1 MNTDPRLAESWLSGA
16 PESLDAV
23 RAADLDSLSA
33 EELVRFAAHGQAI
46 VRAAQAMCLALT
58 SAGARKDAHK
68 VAGAGSMASLVAS
81 EAGLSRRGAARHL
94 KLAAQLDEAPVLA
107 SQLSKPGMSTEK
119 AAVVAKALAGLPIDL
134 TAAERSAVE
143 TDLAEAAPSML
154 LEQLQ
159 HKARRAVE
167 VVDRE
172 RADRIEN
179 QNLVRQEEAA
189 VQSAEFWMTRPDEA
203 GMVKGGFTLDA
214 LTADILRSALEAK
227 TSPRRRSENL
237 DTDTGELT
245 FEDATLDTPPSY
257 KERAGN
263 AFADLLRHLPTGE
276 FGNHGGVAATL
287 MITISEDSLRGRCN
301 TAGVT
306 EHGTRVSAKQL
317 RQLACGAGVLP
328 AVLGTESQV
337 LDLGRTQ
344 RLHSPAQR
352 RALAHR
358 DLGCAFP
365 NCDRPPGWTETHH
378 IKSWLHDGTTDL
390 DNGVLLCGHHHRQI
404 HHSGWRIEL
413 NPRDKRPD
421 FYPPG
426 ASKPRRN
433 TRYRP
438 LVA

>member
-1 MNTDPRLAESWLSGA
+1 MATAIENLSGGIA
-16 PESLDAV
+16 VFDAALAV
-23 RAADLDSLSA
+23 DLDSLGPV
-33 EELVRFAAHGQAI
+33 ELVSASKTVQSI
-46 VRAAQAMCLALT
+46 ISRAQRLQFALT
-58 SAGARKDAHK
+58 SAAARKDAHK
-68 VAGAGSMASLVAS
+68 AAGAGSMASLVAAGS
-81 EAGLSRRGAARHL
+81 GLSRRGAAKHL
-94 KLAAQLDEAPVLA
+94 KLAAQLDESPVLA
-107 SQLSKPGMSTEK
+107 EQLSKPGMSTDK
-119 AAVVAKALAGLPIDL
+119 AAVVAKALADLPIDL
-134 TAAERSAVE
+134 SAAERSAVE
-143 TDLAEAAPSML
+143 TDLAEAAPGML

-179 QNLVRQEEAA
+179 QELGRQEEIA
-189 VQSAEFWMTRPDEA
+189 VQAAEFWMTRPDEA

-214 LTADILRSALEAK
+214 LTADMLRSALEAK
-227 TSPRRRSENL
+227 TSPRRRNSVL

-287 MITISEDSLRGRCN
+287 MITISEDSLRGRCD

-306 EHGTRVSAKQL
+306 EHGTRVSAGQL

-365 NCDRPPGWTETHH
+365 DCDRPPGWTETHH

-390 DNGVLLCGHHHRQI
+390 DNGVLLCGHHHRQV

-426 ASKPRRN
+426 ASQPRRN

>member
-1 MNTDPRLAESWLSGA
+1 MNSDPRLAESWLSGA
-16 PESLDAV
+16 PEALDAV
-23 RAADLDSLSA
+23 RAADLDSLTA

-68 VAGAGSMASLVAS
+68 AAGAGSMASLVAA
-81 EAGLSRRGAARHL
+81 EAGLSRRGAAKHL

-107 SQLSKPGMSTEK
+107 EQLSKPGMSTDK
-119 AAVVAKALAGLPIDL
+119 AAVVAKALADLPIDL
-134 TAAERSAVE
+134 SAAERSAVE
-143 TDLAEAAPSML
+143 TDLAEAAPGML

-189 VQSAEFWMTRPDEA
+189 VQSAEFWMTRPDEQ

-214 LTADILRSALEAK
+214 LTADMLRSALEAK
-227 TSPRRRSENL
+227 TSPRRRNSTL

-245 FEDATLDTPPSY
+245 FEDATLDVPPSY

-263 AFADLLRHLPTGE
+263 AFADFLRHLPTGE

-287 MITISEDSLRGRCN
+287 MITVSEDSLRGRCD

-365 NCDRPPGWTETHH
+365 DCDRPPGWTETHH

-390 DNGVLLCGHHHRQI
+390 DNGVLLCGHHHRQV
-404 HHSGWRIEL
+404 HHTGWRIEL

-426 ASKPRRN
+426 ASRPRRN

>member
-1 MNTDPRLAESWLSGA
+1 MKPDPRLAESWLSGA
-16 PESLDAV
+16 PESLEAV
-23 RAADLDSLSA
+23 RAADLDSLTA

-68 VAGAGSMASLVAS
+68 AAGAGSMASLVAT
-81 EAGLSRRGAARHL
+81 EAGLSRRGAAKHL

-107 SQLSKPGMSTEK
+107 EQLSKPGMSTDK
-119 AAVVAKALAGLPIDL
+119 AAVVAKALDDLPIDL
-134 TAAERSAVE
+134 SAAERSAVE
-143 TDLAEAAPSML
+143 TDLAEAAPGML

-179 QNLVRQEEAA
+179 QELVRQEETA
-189 VQSAEFWMTRPDEA
+189 VQAAEFWMTRPDEA

-214 LTADILRSALEAK
+214 LTADMLRSALEAK
-227 TSPRRRSENL
+227 TSPRRRNSTL

-287 MITISEDSLRGRCN
+287 MITVSEDSLRGRCD

-306 EHGTRVSAKQL
+306 EHGTRVSAGQL

-365 NCDRPPGWTETHH
+365 DCDRPPGWTETHH

-404 HHSGWRIEL
+404 HHTGWRIEL

-426 ASKPRRN
+426 ASRPRRN

>member
-1 MNTDPRLAESWLSGA
+1 MNSDPRLAEPWLSGA

-23 RAADLDSLSA
+23 RAADLDSLTA

-58 SAGARKDAHK
+58 SAGARKEAHK
-68 VAGAGSMASLVAS
+68 AAGAGSMASLVAA

-107 SQLSKPGMSTEK
+107 EQLSKPGMSTDK
-119 AAVVAKALAGLPIDL
+119 ATVVAKALADLPIDL

-143 TDLAEAAPSML
+143 TDLAEAAPGML

-179 QNLVRQEEAA
+179 QELVRQEEVA
-189 VQSAEFWMTRPDEA
+189 VQAAEFWMTRPDEA

-214 LTADILRSALEAK
+214 LTADMLRSALEAK
-227 TSPRRRSENL
+227 TSPRRRNSVL

-245 FEDATLDTPPSY
+245 FEDATLDSPPSY

-287 MITISEDSLRGRCN
+287 MITISEDSLRGRCDQS
-301 TAGVT
+301 GVT
-306 EHGTRVSAKQL
+306 EHGTRVSAGQL

-328 AVLGTESQV
+328 AVLGSKSQV
-337 LDLGRTQ
+337 LDLGRDQ

-365 NCDRPPGWTETHH
+365 DCDRPPGWTETHH
-378 IKSWLHDGTTDL
+378 IKSWLHDGPTDL
-390 DNGVLLCGHHHRQI
+390 DNGVLLCGHHHRQV

-426 ASKPRRN
+426 ASQPRRN